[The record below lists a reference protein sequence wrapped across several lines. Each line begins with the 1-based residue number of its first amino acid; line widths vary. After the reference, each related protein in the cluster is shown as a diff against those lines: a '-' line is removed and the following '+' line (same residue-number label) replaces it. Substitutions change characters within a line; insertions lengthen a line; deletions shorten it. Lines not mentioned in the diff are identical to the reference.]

1 MDKQK
6 KKTVVSV
13 LLDDL
18 KNVKAIYVTDFNS
31 LPVDAMVSLRNKIR
45 ECGGQYKVVKNTLIK
60 LAAKDHPLE
69 KLNDL
74 LVGNN
79 GLGMTDSDP
88 AVLAKVMQDFAKEQ
102 SKFVVKGGL
111 LDGKVLDPAQVKAL
125 ASLPSREILLST
137 MLGALQAV
145 PTSLARVLAAVPQKL
160 LYALTALKDK
170 KDAGPEASAA
180 ALSPAEPE
188 AVVAAATEAEAVVP
202 AT

>member
-1 MDKQK
+1 VDKQK